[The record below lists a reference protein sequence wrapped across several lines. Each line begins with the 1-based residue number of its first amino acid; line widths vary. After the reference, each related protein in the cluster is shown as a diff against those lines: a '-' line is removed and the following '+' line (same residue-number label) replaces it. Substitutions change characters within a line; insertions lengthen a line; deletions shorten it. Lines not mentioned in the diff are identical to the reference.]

1 MKEAGQKQHILH
13 YVIFMK
19 LRKVQII
26 LKRQKADDLLPGT
39 YRIRARLQSVTNN
52 VLVVK
57 EMVSS
62 LELTMYLECGN
73 IFMGIY
79 NCQNSKHIK

>member
-19 LRKVQII
+19 LRKVQIN
-26 LKRQKADDLLPGT
+26 LKRQKVDDLLPGT

-52 VLVVK
+52 LLVVK
-57 EMVSS
+57 EMVCILSVV
-62 LELTMYLECGN
+62 
-73 IFMGIY
+73 IFSWVYITVKT
-79 NCQNSKHIK
+79 QNV